1 MSPKPDAIIE
11 KKLAE
16 ETVIPDAPIETV
28 LPDTPEVAAVVPAAP
43 GAPAAPSTERGGD
56 HRGGPRGGG
65 GGQGGRGRG
74 RGPGG
79 NRGPRRDENKSDLLE
94 KVVFI
99 NRCAKVVKGG
109 RRFSFSALLVVGDRK
124 GKVGVGFGKA
134 NEVTEAIRKATDAAR
149 KHLEPVSLRGPTIP
163 HEVMGQFGGGRVFL
177 RPASPGTGLIAGGGV
192 RAVVEAAGIK
202 DLLAKSLG
210 SGNPA
215 NVVKATLDALKQ
227 LRPKETIF
235 QLRGK
240 TIKVAAPAGAPA
252 EETKTAIAAETAKG
266 GKGKAKGAKS
276 EKAAPEKAAPE
287 KAAKIEKTGESD
299 PTLAS

>member
-11 KKLAE
+11 KKIAE
-16 ETVIPDAPIETV
+16 ETVIPDAVVETV
-28 LPDTPEVAAVVPAAP
+28 LPDAPEAAVA
-43 GAPAAPSTERGGD
+43 APAAPAAPTDRPAGD
-56 HRGGPRGGG
+56 HRGGPRGGA

-79 NRGPRRDENKSDLLE
+79 NRGPRGGRDENKSDLLE

-149 KHLEPVSLRGPTIP
+149 KHLEPVSLRGNTIP
-163 HEVMGQFGGGRVFL
+163 HEVMGQFGGGRVLL

-227 LRPKETIF
+227 LRLKENIF

-240 TIKVAAPAGAPA
+240 TVKVAAPVDATKEEAKPEASEPA
-252 EETKTAIAAETAKG
+252 K
-266 GKGKAKGAKS
+266 GKGKAKGGKPAKAD
-276 EKAAPEKAAPE
+276 KA
-287 KAAKIEKTGESD
+287 GEAD
-299 PTLAS
+299 PALAS

>member
-1 MSPKPDAIIE
+1 M
-11 KKLAE
+11 AE
-16 ETVIPDAPIETV
+16 
-28 LPDTPEVAAVVPAAP
+28 
-43 GAPAAPSTERGGD
+43 SR
-56 HRGGPRGGG
+56 H
-65 GGQGGRGRG
+65 
-74 RGPGG
+74 
-79 NRGPRRDENKSDLLE
+79 RRDSHGADRPKSDLLE

-149 KHLEPVSLRGPTIP
+149 KHLEPVSLRGNTIP
-163 HEVMGQFGGGRVFL
+163 HEVLGQFGGGRVFL

-227 LRPKETIF
+227 LRPKEVIF

-240 TIKVAAPAGAPA
+240 TIKTATPVVAAA
-252 EETKTAIAAETAKG
+252 EETKTESAEPSGPAK
-266 GKGKAKGAKS
+266 
-276 EKAAPEKAAPE
+276 
-287 KAAKIEKTGESD
+287 
-299 PTLAS
+299 

>member
-1 MSPKPDAIIE
+1 MPPKPDPIIE
-11 KKLAE
+11 EKLAE
-16 ETVIPDAPIETV
+16 ETVVIDPVVDA
-28 LPDTPEVAAVVPAAP
+28 PEVAAVVPAAP
-43 GAPAAPSTERGGD
+43 GAPVAPGAERGGD
-56 HRGGPRGGG
+56 HRGGPRG

-79 NRGPRRDENKSDLLE
+79 NRGPRGGRDENKSDLLE

-149 KHLEPVSLRGPTIP
+149 KHLEPVSLRGNTIP

-227 LRPKETIF
+227 LRPKEAIF

-240 TIKVAAPAGAPA
+240 TIKAPAPA
-252 EETKTAIAAETAKG
+252 AAATEEVKPDATEPAKG
-266 GKGKAKGAKS
+266 GKGKGKGAKS
-276 EKAAPEKAAPE
+276 EKTAKVEKAD
-287 KAAKIEKTGESD
+287 ESD
-299 PTLAS
+299 PALAS

>member
-1 MSPKPDAIIE
+1 MSTNPADITE
-11 KKLAE
+11 KKIAE
-16 ETVIPDAPIETV
+16 DPAVPSAAVETALPDAPATA
-28 LPDTPEVAAVVPAAP
+28 TPAAP
-43 GAPAAPSTERGGD
+43 ATAAAPAAPEQQRSFGDRGSRGP
-56 HRGGPRGGG
+56 GGP
-65 GGQGGRGRG
+65 GGRGRG
-74 RGPGG
+74 RPGG
-79 NRGPRRDENKSDLLE
+79 NRGPRQPRDENKGDLLE

-149 KHLEPVSLRGPTIP
+149 KHLEPVSLLGPTIP
-163 HEVMGQFGGGRVFL
+163 HVVTGHFGGGHVLL

-215 NVVKATLDALKQ
+215 NVVKATLAALKQ

-240 TIKVAAPAGAPA
+240 TVKAHTPTGEAATV
-252 EETKTAIAAETAKG
+252 ETKTETSADAKPTK
-266 GKGKAKGAKS
+266 GKGKK
-276 EKAAPEKAAPE
+276 KAD
-287 KAAKIEKTGESD
+287 KTD
-299 PTLAS
+299 DANPALAS

>member
-1 MSPKPDAIIE
+1 MSTNPADITE
-11 KKLAE
+11 KKIAE
-16 ETVIPDAPIETV
+16 DPVVPS
-28 LPDTPEVAAVVPAAP
+28 AVVETALPATPSAE
-43 GAPAAPSTERGGD
+43 APAAPATDAPATPAAPAAPAQQRGPGGD
-56 HRGGPRGGG
+56 RRGPGGP
-65 GGQGGRGRG
+65 GGRGRG

-79 NRGPRRDENKSDLLE
+79 NRGPRQPRDENKGDLLE

-99 NRCAKVVKGG
+99 TRCAKVVKGG

-163 HEVMGQFGGGRVFL
+163 HQVTGQFGGGRVLL

-227 LRPKETIF
+227 LRPKEAIF
-235 QLRGK
+235 KLRGK
-240 TIKVAAPAGAPA
+240 TVKAPAPAGEAA
-252 EETKTAIAAETAKG
+252 TAETKTEAPVDASKPAK
-266 GKGKAKGAKS
+266 GKGKKKGDKS
-276 EKAAPEKAAPE
+276 DDANPA
-287 KAAKIEKTGESD
+287 
-299 PTLAS
+299 LAS

>member
-1 MSPKPDAIIE
+1 MPPKPDPIIE
-11 KKLAE
+11 EKIAE
-16 ETVIPDAPIETV
+16 ETVVIDPLIDV
-28 LPDTPEVAAVVPAAP
+28 PEVAAVVPVAP
-43 GAPAAPSTERGGD
+43 GAERGGD
-56 HRGGPRGGG
+56 HRGGRGG

-227 LRPKETIF
+227 LRPKEAIF

-240 TIKVAAPAGAPA
+240 TIKTAAPADAATDATKA
-252 EETKTAIAAETAKG
+252 ESAKSAEPVKG
-266 GKGKAKGAKS
+266 GKGKGKSAKS
-276 EKAAPEKAAPE
+276 EKTE
-287 KAAKIEKTGESD
+287 KIEKADESD
-299 PTLAS
+299 PALAS

>member
-1 MSPKPDAIIE
+1 MPETPDQKIVEQTVVPNSTIE
-11 KKLAE
+11 KAP
-16 ETVIPDAPIETV
+16 VDAT
-28 LPDTPEVAAVVPAAP
+28 PAAADAA
-43 GAPAAPSTERGGD
+43 APAAPTAPTAPAGRGD
-56 HRGGPRGGG
+56 HRGGPGGG
-65 GGQGGRGRG
+65 RGGQGGRGGGRG

-79 NRGPRRDENKSDLLE
+79 NRGPRGRGDENKSDLLE

-124 GKVGVGFGKA
+124 GKVGIGFGKA
-134 NEVTEAIRKATDAAR
+134 LEVTEAIRKATDVAR
-149 KHLEPVSLRGPTIP
+149 KHLEPVSLKGPTIP

-227 LRPKETIF
+227 LRPKEAIF

-240 TIKVAAPAGAPA
+240 TMKTPEAAPATPEGSAPNA
-252 EETKTAIAAETAKG
+252 EPLAKP
-266 GKGKAKGAKS
+266 GKGKGKSAKATK
-276 EKAAPEKAAPE
+276 PEL
-287 KAAKIEKTGESD
+287 TDTD
-299 PTLAS
+299 PALAS

>member
-1 MSPKPDAIIE
+1 MPPKNDPIIE
-11 KKLAE
+11 QKIAE
-16 ETVIPDAPIETV
+16 ETVVIDPVAE
-28 LPDTPEVAAVVPAAP
+28 LPPEVAAVVPAAP
-43 GAPAAPSTERGGD
+43 GERTD
-56 HRGGPRGGG
+56 HRGPRGGG

-79 NRGPRRDENKSDLLE
+79 GNRGPRGGRDENKSDLLE

-149 KHLEPVSLRGPTIP
+149 KHLEPVSLRGNTIP

-227 LRPKETIF
+227 LRPKEAIF

-240 TIKVAAPAGAPA
+240 TIKVAAPADASKDEAKPA
-252 EETKTAIAAETAKG
+252 TSEAVKG
-266 GKGKAKGAKS
+266 GKAKGKGAK
-276 EKAAPEKAAPE
+276 AE
-287 KAAKIEKTGESD
+287 KAAKVEKADDSD
-299 PTLAS
+299 PALAS

>member
-1 MSPKPDAIIE
+1 MPPKIDPLIE
-11 KKLAE
+11 EKIAE
-16 ETVIPDAPIETV
+16 ETVVIDPVVEAVIAA
-28 LPDTPEVAAVVPAAP
+28 PEVAAPAGVPP
-43 GAPAAPSTERGGD
+43 ERGGD

-79 NRGPRRDENKSDLLE
+79 NRGPRGGRDENKSDLLE

-149 KHLEPVSLRGPTIP
+149 KHLEPVSLRGNTIP

-227 LRPKETIF
+227 LRPKEAIF

-240 TIKVAAPAGAPA
+240 TIKVAAPAVST
-252 EETKTAIAAETAKG
+252 EETKTEEAAPGQPAKG
-266 GKGKAKGAKS
+266 GKAKS
-276 EKAAPEKAAPE
+276 KAP
-287 KAAKIEKTGESD
+287 KAAKVEKVEKAGETD
-299 PTLAS
+299 PALAS

>member
-1 MSPKPDAIIE
+1 MPPAT
-11 KKLAE
+11 E
-16 ETVIPDAPIETV
+16 ELT
-28 LPDTPEVAAVVPAAP
+28 TP
-43 GAPAAPSTERGGD
+43 APAAEPAPAAMPEAAPAPAAATTAPAAATPAPGGDRGGFGG
-56 HRGGPRGGG
+56 RGGPGG
-65 GGQGGRGRG
+65 GRG

-79 NRGPRRDENKSDLLE
+79 PGGRGRGNRMPRNRNDEPKSDLLE

-124 GKVGVGFGKA
+124 GRVGVGFGKA
-134 NEVTEAIRKATDAAR
+134 NEVVEAIRKATEAAR
-149 KHLEPVSLRGPTIP
+149 KHLEPISLRENTIP
-163 HEVMGQFGGGRVFL
+163 HEVIGQYGGGRVLL

-192 RAVVEAAGIK
+192 RAVVEAVGIK

-227 LRPKETIF
+227 LRLKDSIY

-240 TIKVAAPAGAPA
+240 TVKAPAAPVPA
-252 EETKTAIAAETAKG
+252 ADGTAQASASVAEPERKSA
-266 GKGKAKGAKS
+266 KAKGKT
-276 EKAAPEKAAPE
+276 KATKPDVAPEAG
-287 KAAKIEKTGESD
+287 TD
-299 PTLAS
+299 PALAS

>member
-1 MSPKPDAIIE
+1 MPATEEIIPPAVETAPDTINPADEI
-11 KKLAE
+11 AE
-16 ETVIPDAPIETV
+16 IAVPNAPIVT
-28 LPDTPEVAAVVPAAP
+28 TT
-43 GAPAAPSTERGGD
+43 GTGGD
-56 HRGGPRGGG
+56 RRGGPGGGRGRGGPG
-65 GGQGGRGRG
+65 GGRG

-79 NRGPRRDENKSDLLE
+79 NRGPRNREENKSDLLE

-134 NEVTEAIRKATDAAR
+134 NEVVEAIRKATEAAR
-149 KHLEPVSLRGPTIP
+149 KHLQPIALRDNTIP
-163 HEVMGQFGGGRVFL
+163 HEVLGQYGGGRVFL

-192 RAVVEAAGIK
+192 RAVVEAVGIK

-215 NVVKATLDALKQ
+215 NVVKATLDALLQ
-227 LRPKETIF
+227 LRPKEAIF

-240 TIKVAAPAGAPA
+240 AVKIAVPASAPEASADAAPAKPA
-252 EETKTAIAAETAKG
+252 
-266 GKGKAKGAKS
+266 KGKAKSKTAKANNP
-276 EKAAPEKAAPE
+276 EAAA
-287 KAAKIEKTGESD
+287 GED
-299 PTLAS
+299 PAVVS

>member
-1 MSPKPDAIIE
+1 MSTKPDEIIE
-11 KKLAE
+11 KKVVE
-16 ETVIPDAPIETV
+16 ETAAPASAVVTAVVDAPAT
-28 LPDTPEVAAVVPAAP
+28 A
-43 GAPAAPSTERGGD
+43 APAAPSAPSDRGGD
-56 HRGGPRGGG
+56 RGPRGQGGRG
-65 GGQGGRGRG
+65 GGQGGRGR
-74 RGPGG
+74 PGG
-79 NRGPRRDENKSDLLE
+79 NRGRGPRNDEPKSDLLE

-149 KHLEPVSLRGPTIP
+149 KHLEPVSLKDNTIP

-227 LRPKETIF
+227 LRPKEAIF

-240 TIKVAAPAGAPA
+240 TVKVNAPVAAAASADAPA
-252 EETKTAIAAETAKG
+252 AEPVKAAKG
-266 GKGKAKGAKS
+266 KSKGAKAPKA
-276 EKAAPEKAAPE
+276 EKS
-287 KAAKIEKTGESD
+287 GESD
-299 PTLAS
+299 PALAS

>member
-1 MSPKPDAIIE
+1 MPPKPDEIT
-11 KKLAE
+11 
-16 ETVIPDAPIETV
+16 ETK
-28 LPDTPEVAAVVPAAP
+28 PAAETAAP
-43 GAPAAPSTERGGD
+43 APVVATETAVAETPSPAPAAPPVTERPNEPQRG
-56 HRGGPRGGG
+56 RGGPGGPG
-65 GGQGGRGRG
+65 GRGRGRG

-109 RRFSFSALLVVGDRK
+109 RRSSFSALLVVGDRK

-163 HEVMGQFGGGRVFL
+163 HEVMGQFGGGRVLL

-227 LRPKETIF
+227 LRLKETIF

-240 TIKVAAPAGAPA
+240 AVKTVAPNGA
-252 EETKTAIAAETAKG
+252 AAVT
-266 GKGKAKGAKS
+266 
-276 EKAAPEKAAPE
+276 
-287 KAAKIEKTGESD
+287 
-299 PTLAS
+299 